1 MWSDMRVF
9 SCVKD
14 GEILIWCVYL
24 PLWVIVSKYREYK
37 ASITILIPIR
47 IIMMFDYEMDDITTN
62 NHLIKLIV
70 GGRAKFVRLAS
81 NHQVAINGRNVCRSQ
96 ARIIV
101 WLWIRL

>member
-1 MWSDMRVF
+1 M
-9 SCVKD
+9 VKYWY
-14 GEILIWCVYL
+14 GVSYL

-62 NHLIKLIV
+62 NPLVKLIV

-81 NHQVAINGRNVCRSQ
+81 NRLVAINGRNVCRSQ

-101 WLWIRL
+101 QLWIHL